1 MTYAKSLKKNQI
13 TVKWKKD
20 TKATGYQ
27 IQYSTSKKFTKK
39 GTKIKTVAK
48 NKTASGMVKKLKS
61 GKTYYVRVRAYKT
74 VKVNGK
80 KSELCG
86 SWSKVKVVKV
96 K

>member
-13 TVKWKKD
+13 TLKWKKD

-39 GTKIKTVAK
+39 GAKIKTVAK
-48 NKTASGMVKKLKS
+48 NKTASGTVKKLKS

-86 SWSKVKVVKV
+86 SWSKVKQVK
-96 K
+96 